1 MNDFPAPRRR
11 SRAARAL
18 LWALLAVTATVN
30 VVSNTVNGG
39 EGSTVG
45 LTAGMV
51 TVACAV
57 ALTARHFRT
66 ARA

>member
-11 SRAARAL
+11 SHPARAL

-39 EGSTVG
+39 EGTTLG
-45 LTAGMV
+45 LTAGAV
-51 TVACAV
+51 TVACAM
-57 ALTARHFRT
+57 ALTARHFT
-66 ARA
+66 SRA